1 MSYLARFHQLAEEL
15 KAHPKVRLLA
25 YHSFPAV
32 DPTKV
37 SKAEQLL
44 GQPLDRKI
52 KEFYR
57 ETNGLQLRWIF
68 ENNEDLD
75 ERVHQWKT
83 KAEHWNYAK
92 DAFRA
97 EDGVIFILPF
107 EAVFIDPI
115 DHGLDILGGQE
126 EIEFMNDR
134 QDLLA
139 FYQKIR
145 PFDAFSSYCNM
156 AFYMDGTAKPPL
168 LMGDEHC
175 SNYTDSR
182 LTDFESY
189 LEFLL
194 ATKGLCR
201 KRKSFYGQYQ
211 GHELAALLT
220 DEAYWASSKD
230 RTSLDGLVFEEEFPL
245 ANQAGASTS
254 GYKTKAMQEAAFA
267 KAPLSQAEF
276 DLMLREHDAFLAS
289 GGAGGSWQLLM
300 INGQVFGTYKSSGQ
314 TKGKQAIFDLL
325 HFDQDLDLQE
335 LPLPY
340 SSWCGAWLKYQ
351 NFSDS
356 DLEGSLFVDAMLE
369 KTIFADANLKGVDFS
384 RANLKGASFMNANLS
399 GADFENCDLRD
410 TDFRGANLEGA
421 RFPGAL
427 LKNIRR

>member
-25 YHSFPAV
+25 YHSFDPV
-32 DPTKV
+32 DPQQIEA
-37 SKAEQLL
+37 AELFL
-44 GQPLDRKI
+44 GQSLDHRI
-52 KEFYR
+52 KDFYK

-75 ERVHQWKT
+75 ERLHQWKAE
-83 KAEHWNYAK
+83 AEHWNYAK

-97 EDGVIFILPF
+97 EDGVIFMLPF
-107 EAVFIDPI
+107 EQVFAEAI
-115 DHGLDILGGQE
+115 DHGLDILKGQE
-126 EIEFMNDR
+126 EISFMKER
-134 QDLLA
+134 YDLSD

-156 AFYMDGTAKPPL
+156 AFFMDGTAYPTL
-168 LMGDEHC
+168 VMGDEHC

-182 LTDFESY
+182 LTNFASY

-211 GHELAALLT
+211 GHELDALST
-220 DEAYWASSKD
+220 DESFWANSKD
-230 RTSLDGLVFEEEFPL
+230 RTSLDGLVFEEDFPL
-245 ANQAGASTS
+245 ANQPGASTN
-254 GYKTKAMQEAAFA
+254 GYKTKEMQNAAFA
-267 KAPLSQAEF
+267 KPPLAQAAF
-276 DLMLREHDAFLAS
+276 DAMLREHDAFLAS
-289 GGAGGSWQLLM
+289 GGAGGNWQLLM
-300 INGQVFGTYKSSGQ
+300 INGQVFGTYKTNAQ
-314 TKGKQAIFDLL
+314 TRGKQAIFDLL

-340 SSWCGAWLKYQ
+340 SSWCGAWLKYH

-421 RFPGAL
+421 RFPGAKL
-427 LKNIRR
+427 ENIKR